1 MAQAAPKGRA
11 EAKPTEALHRYNNK
25 LASAIPEIVGS
36 SFEQGLPEK
45 RIEQKI
51 FKKY

>member
-1 MAQAAPKGRA
+1 MVQATPKRA
-11 EAKPTEALHRYNNK
+11 EAKPTEALLHRYNNK

-51 FKKY
+51 F

>member
-11 EAKPTEALHRYNNK
+11 EAKPTEALHRYNNNK

-36 SFEQGLPEK
+36 SFKQGLPEK
-45 RIEQKI
+45 RIEQK
-51 FKKY
+51 FF